1 MLLAPACA
9 SFDQFQSYEHRG
21 RVFKELVRALRKILR
36 AIFGKGIIQVTRRSE
51 TDGWLFGS
59 PSCFAF
65 LGAVMIFSA
74 SAVTAQQ
81 EFGHSYHFVVRQVIW
96 LLAGLL
102 GMFAL
107 MKLDYHKLREP
118 AVVYTV
124 LCLVLILLIGTFFLD
139 KSHATHRWIKFGPAQ
154 IQPSELTKL
163 AVILYLAWFLDL
175 RRRGT
180 ISLDFCKEDL
190 MHTLLPAIAPIL
202 ICVALIVLQPDLG
215 TSVDIVLIMTAFC
228 SSRASRGSGSRLGA
242 AALPMLF
249 LLITHVSYRQARLT
263 AFLHPES
270 DPQGAGFQLLQS
282 LIAVGSGGFTGVGLM
297 ESKQKLFYLP
307 EAHTDFI
314 YAVICEELGFI
325 GAAIVIALFAA
336 YAWRGLRASFN
347 APDGFGRML
356 ALGITAMVLFQS
368 LINFAVVLG
377 MMPTKGIPLPF
388 VSYGGSSSL
397 VMLLATGVLLNVAQQ
412 ANSNAVLQA

>member
-1 MLLAPACA
+1 VA
-9 SFDQFQSYEHRG
+9 
-21 RVFKELVRALRKILR
+21 
-36 AIFGKGIIQVTRRSE
+36 RRSE
-51 TDGWLFGS
+51 TDRWLFGVTLML
-59 PSCFAF
+59 CL
-65 LGAVMIFSA
+65 LGTVMIFSA
-74 SAVTAQQ
+74 SAVTAEQQ
-81 EFGHSYHFVVRQVIW
+81 FGHSYHFVLRQVMW
-96 LLAGLL
+96 LFVGLL
-102 GMFAL
+102 GMFGL

-124 LCLVLILLIGTFFLD
+124 LCLVLAMLVAALFMD
-139 KSHATHRWIKFGPAQ
+139 KSHATHRWIKLGPAQ

-175 RRRGT
+175 KRRGAT
-180 ISLDFCKEDL
+180 SLEFRRNDL
-190 MHTLLPAIAPIL
+190 IDTLLPAVAPIL
-202 ICVALIVLQPDLG
+202 ICVGLIVLQPDLG
-215 TSVDIVLIMTAFC
+215 TSVDIVMIMTAILFVAGL
-228 SSRASRGSGSRLGA
+228 SWKWIAVGVA
-242 AALPMLF
+242 AAAPVLF
-249 LLITHVSYRQARLT
+249 FLITQVSYRNARLIS
-263 AFLHPES
+263 FLHPES

-325 GAAIVIALFAA
+325 GAAIVIGLFAA

-356 ALGITAMVLFQS
+356 ALGATAMVIFQS

-388 VSYGGSSSL
+388 VSYGGSSLL

-412 ANSNAVLQA
+412 ADGGAGLRV